1 MFKAASV
8 MTSGFKTYFYFLI
21 LIKKFKDKKQLIEPI
36 LVINESKRMTNDFT
50 IMIMNEAVML
60 VFSNIDTN

>member
-1 MFKAASV
+1 MSSAN
-8 MTSGFKTYFYFLI
+8 
-21 LIKKFKDKKQLIEPI
+21 KKQLIEPI
-36 LVINESKRMTNDFT
+36 LVINESKRMTNGFT